1 MSDRAGR
8 ILVVDDEPGMREGCR
23 RILVSEG
30 HRVTVAES
38 GEQALGMSEKGAF
51 DAALLDLKMPG
62 MSGLE
67 LLARLRELDP
77 DCVYV
82 MVTAYATLET
92 AVQATRGGAYDYIA
106 KPFTPE
112 ELLSVVDKALALHWL
127 RAEAAELRQAAERN
141 LLLVATEQSRT
152 RTIIQSMAD
161 GVMVTNREKMLVL
174 YNPALLR
181 LLGIKGKAPELGE
194 PPAPELFPADLLA
207 MMEEAYSEGQATM
220 VARELRGGPPN
231 LAANI
236 AIIRDEAR
244 EPLGLVTV
252 IRDITEV
259 KGLQQRMGD
268 FVQMVAHELRS
279 PLGAIAQYLDVILTG
294 VTAGSPEKE
303 RQILARC
310 RERTG
315 ALSQLVKDL
324 LDFSRIGHL
333 NKVERTLAPLALEE
347 VLQETVSFA
356 AGPAAAKRVQVTL
369 ELLEGLPAIE
379 ADREEMRRL
388 FTNLVDNAIK
398 YNREGGAVR
407 VAVGARL
414 AGQQTDGFVAVEVSD
429 TGIGIPRGAI
439 ERLGEAFYRVRTAD
453 TLQITG
459 TGLGLSIC
467 KQIIEAHNGHLEIES
482 EEGKGSTFR
491 VLLPRSGA
499 GAVK

>member
-38 GEQALGMSEKGAF
+38 GEQALGISEKGAF

-67 LLARLRELDP
+67 LLE
-77 DCVYV
+77 
-82 MVTAYATLET
+82 
-92 AVQATRGGAYDYIA
+92 
-106 KPFTPE
+106 
-112 ELLSVVDKALALHWL
+112 
-127 RAEAAELRQAAERN
+127 
-141 LLLVATEQSRT
+141 
-152 RTIIQSMAD
+152 
-161 GVMVTNREKMLVL
+161 GV
-174 YNPALLR
+174 
-181 LLGIKGKAPELGE
+181 
-194 PPAPELFPADLLA
+194 
-207 MMEEAYSEGQATM
+207 
-220 VARELRGGPPN
+220 
-231 LAANI
+231 
-236 AIIRDEAR
+236 
-244 EPLGLVTV
+244 
-252 IRDITEV
+252 
-259 KGLQQRMGD
+259 
-268 FVQMVAHELRS
+268 
-279 PLGAIAQYLDVILTG
+279 
-294 VTAGSPEKE
+294 
-303 RQILARC
+303 
-310 RERTG
+310 
-315 ALSQLVKDL
+315 
-324 LDFSRIGHL
+324 
-333 NKVERTLAPLALEE
+333 
-347 VLQETVSFA
+347 
-356 AGPAAAKRVQVTL
+356 
-369 ELLEGLPAIE
+369 PAIE

-439 ERLGEAFYRVRTAD
+439 ARLGEAFYRVRTAD

-499 GAVK
+499 GAVQ